1 MDSHRQREFSQA
13 SKRPATRS
21 CDNMPPIQQEQNRMV
36 VSPADG
42 RSVTPGEVQSFE
54 NYSLQF
60 GQTEEEG
67 SSRLVVM

>member
-1 MDSHRQREFSQA
+1 
-13 SKRPATRS
+13 
-21 CDNMPPIQQEQNRMV
+21 MPPIQQEQNRMV